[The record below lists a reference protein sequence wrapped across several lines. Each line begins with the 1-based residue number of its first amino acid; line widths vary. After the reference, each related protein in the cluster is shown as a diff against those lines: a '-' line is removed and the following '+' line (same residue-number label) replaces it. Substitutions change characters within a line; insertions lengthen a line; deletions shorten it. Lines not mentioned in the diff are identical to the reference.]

1 MSNARPL
8 ILAIDTATSCSSVA
22 LTAGDVHDGELIATV
37 SLNSKVTHSRR
48 LLTGI
53 DWLLSENSVSFADID
68 GLAVGLGPG
77 SFTGLRIAMA
87 TVKGLATAMDK
98 PLLGVST
105 LDGLAFC
112 CSGDKPL
119 CVLLDARK
127 KEVYRRWYRPD
138 DRGVYR
144 SKGTIRA
151 LTPKDLA
158 REVTELTLMAGDG
171 LLSYGETLQEILG
184 ELMLM
189 APLPLHYPSA
199 AAIGFLCCEQLN
211 QGDVMA
217 LDSAVPLYVR
227 ASDAELSLVK
237 KEQQKQKVKDI
248 L

>member
-1 MSNARPL
+1 MSSDRPL
-8 ILAIDTATSCSSVA
+8 ILAVDTATSCSSVA
-22 LTAGDVHDGELIATV
+22 LTIGDVNGGELVATLT
-37 SLNSKVTHSRR
+37 LNSKLTHSRR

-53 DWLLSENSVSFADID
+53 DWLLTENSIDFSKID

-87 TVKGLATAMDK
+87 TIKGLATAMNK

-105 LDGLAFC
+105 LDALALN

-127 KEVYRRWYRPD
+127 KEVYRRWYVRD
-138 DRGVYR
+138 DGDVYR
-144 SKGTIRA
+144 SQGTIQA
-151 LTPKDLA
+151 LTPKDLVA
-158 REVTELTLMAGDG
+158 EVKESVLMVGDG
-171 LLSYGETLQEILG
+171 LLSYGEFLKELLG
-184 ELMLM
+184 EQMTM

-211 QGDVMA
+211 RGDVMD

-237 KEQQKQKVKDI
+237 KEQQEQKQKQK
-248 L
+248 

>member
-1 MSNARPL
+1 MSSDRPL
-8 ILAIDTATSCSSVA
+8 ILAVDTATSCSSVA
-22 LTAGDVHDGELIATV
+22 LSKGDVHDGELVASLT
-37 SLNSKVTHSRR
+37 LNSKITHSRR

-53 DWLLSENSVSFADID
+53 DWLLTENSIDFNDID

-87 TVKGLATAMDK
+87 TIKGLATAMDK

-105 LDGLAFC
+105 LDALALN

-127 KEVYRRWYRPD
+127 KEVYRRWYIKD
-138 DRGVYR
+138 EWDVYR
-144 SKGTIRA
+144 SAGTIQA
-151 LTPKDLA
+151 LTPKDLVA
-158 REVTELTLMAGDG
+158 EIHESVLMVGDG
-171 LLSYGETLQEILG
+171 LLSYGELLQELLG
-184 ELMLM
+184 EQVTM

-199 AAIGFLCCEQLN
+199 ASIGFLCCEQLK
-211 QGDVMA
+211 QGKLMA

-237 KEQQKQKVKDI
+237 KEQQEAKKS
-248 L
+248 